1 MEEEDSSCC
10 LITAARR
17 YKEHTGKKE
26 DGLKLAFSDKDIMK
40 LQTVT
45 VLVCLFGASLSL
57 PLYQQQIGILAS
69 NSNEILRF
77 NGLTLTGVGFG
88 QTQMQ
93 ASPFMPQYGNQ
104 LPPVLYTNAQQEH
117 PGAPQDPNN
126 PNIQINPQQPQNP
139 AQGVPQ
145 FPQYYPSFSFS
156 QQPRMQGYPYYT
168 SYGYPNYPQP
178 NQNNQVNGQNQQNS
192 EKTPQK
198 PQLPLQAAQP
208 QAPGNTWPKRFQTE
222 AANPPPDHRGDTV
235 DPGIDE
241 GRPNFSFLFEP

>member
-1 MEEEDSSCC
+1 
-10 LITAARR
+10 
-17 YKEHTGKKE
+17 
-26 DGLKLAFSDKDIMK
+26 MK
-40 LQTVT
+40 PQTVT
-45 VLVCLFGASLSL
+45 VLVCLLGASLSL
-57 PLYQQQIGILAS
+57 PIYQQQIGILAS
-69 NSNEILRF
+69 NSNEILRL

-93 ASPFMPQYGNQ
+93 ASPFMPQYVIQQQPELGLPQMVNFNPQVGGPFGPQMMFPTQGNQ
-104 LPPVLYTNAQQEH
+104 LPPILYANAQQEQ

-126 PNIQINPQQPQNP
+126 PNNPQQPHNP

-145 FPQYYPSFSFS
+145 FAQHYPSFSFP
-156 QQPRMQGYPYYT
+156 QQPRMQGYPYYM

-178 NQNNQVNGQNQQNS
+178 NQNNRQNQLNL

-208 QAPGNTWPKRFQTE
+208 QAPGKTWPKGFQTE

-235 DPGIDE
+235 DPGLDE
-241 GRPNFSFLFEP
+241 GRPNFPFLFEP

>member
-1 MEEEDSSCC
+1 
-10 LITAARR
+10 
-17 YKEHTGKKE
+17 
-26 DGLKLAFSDKDIMK
+26 MK
-40 LQTVT
+40 LQTIT

-57 PLYQQQIGILAS
+57 PIYQQQIGILAS
-69 NSNEILRF
+69 NSNEILRL

-93 ASPFMPQYGNQ
+93 ASPFMPQYVIQQQPELGLPQMVNFNPQVGGPFGPQMMFPTQGNQ
-104 LPPVLYTNAQQEH
+104 LPPMLYANAQQEQ

-126 PNIQINPQQPQNP
+126 PNNPQQPHNP

-145 FPQYYPSFSFS
+145 FPQYYPSFSFP
-156 QQPRMQGYPYYT
+156 QQPRMQGYPYYM

-178 NQNNQVNGQNQQNS
+178 NQNYPQPNQNNGLNQQNL

-198 PQLPLQAAQP
+198 PQLPLQQAAQP
-208 QAPGNTWPKRFQTE
+208 QSPGKTWPKGFQTE

-235 DPGIDE
+235 DPGVDE

>member
-1 MEEEDSSCC
+1 
-10 LITAARR
+10 
-17 YKEHTGKKE
+17 
-26 DGLKLAFSDKDIMK
+26 MK

-93 ASPFMPQYGNQ
+93 ASPFMPQYVIQQQPELGLPQMVNFNPQVGGPFGPQKMFPTQGNQ

-126 PNIQINPQQPQNP
+126 QNIQINHQQPQNP

-145 FPQYYPSFSFS
+145 FPQYYPSFSFP
-156 QQPRMQGYPYYT
+156 QQPRMQGNPYYT

-198 PQLPLQAAQP
+198 PQFPLQAAQP
-208 QAPGNTWPKRFQTE
+208 QAPGKTWPKRFQTE

-241 GRPNFSFLFEP
+241 GRPNFSFLFEQ

>member
-1 MEEEDSSCC
+1 
-10 LITAARR
+10 
-17 YKEHTGKKE
+17 
-26 DGLKLAFSDKDIMK
+26 MK

-93 ASPFMPQYGNQ
+93 VGGPFGPQKMFPTQGNQ

-126 PNIQINPQQPQNP
+126 QNIQINHQQPQNP

-145 FPQYYPSFSFS
+145 FPQYYPSFSFP
-156 QQPRMQGYPYYT
+156 QQPRMQGNPYYT

-198 PQLPLQAAQP
+198 PQFPLQAAQP
-208 QAPGNTWPKRFQTE
+208 QAPGKTWPKRFQTE

-241 GRPNFSFLFEP
+241 GRPNFSFLFEQ

>member
-1 MEEEDSSCC
+1 
-10 LITAARR
+10 
-17 YKEHTGKKE
+17 
-26 DGLKLAFSDKDIMK
+26 MK
-40 LQTVT
+40 LQTIT

-57 PLYQQQIGILAS
+57 PIYQQQIGILAS
-69 NSNEILRF
+69 NSNEILRL

-93 ASPFMPQYGNQ
+93 ASPFMPQYVIQQQPELGLPQMVNFNPQVGGPFGPQMMFPTQGNQ
-104 LPPVLYTNAQQEH
+104 LPPMLYANAQQEQ

-126 PNIQINPQQPQNP
+126 PNNPQQPHNP
-139 AQGVPQ
+139 A
-145 FPQYYPSFSFS
+145 
-156 QQPRMQGYPYYT
+156 QQPRMQGYPYYM

-178 NQNNQVNGQNQQNS
+178 NQNYPQPNQNNGLNQQNL

-198 PQLPLQAAQP
+198 PQLPLQQAAQP
-208 QAPGNTWPKRFQTE
+208 QSPGKTWPKGFQTE

-235 DPGIDE
+235 DPGVDE

>member
-1 MEEEDSSCC
+1 
-10 LITAARR
+10 
-17 YKEHTGKKE
+17 
-26 DGLKLAFSDKDIMK
+26 MK
-40 LQTVT
+40 PQTVT
-45 VLVCLFGASLSL
+45 VLVCLLGASLSL

-69 NSNEILRF
+69 NSNEILRL

-93 ASPFMPQYGNQ
+93 YVIQQQPELGLPQMVNFNPQVGGPFGPQMMFPTQGNQ
-104 LPPVLYTNAQQEH
+104 LPPILYANAQQEQ

-126 PNIQINPQQPQNP
+126 PNNPQQPHNP

-145 FPQYYPSFSFS
+145 FPQYYPSFSFP
-156 QQPRMQGYPYYT
+156 QQPRMQGYPYYM

-178 NQNNQVNGQNQQNS
+178 NQNNGQNQLNL

-198 PQLPLQAAQP
+198 PQLPLQQAAQP
-208 QAPGNTWPKRFQTE
+208 QAPGKTWPKGFQTE

-235 DPGIDE
+235 DPGVDE
-241 GRPNFSFLFEP
+241 GHPNFSFLFEP

>member
-1 MEEEDSSCC
+1 
-10 LITAARR
+10 
-17 YKEHTGKKE
+17 
-26 DGLKLAFSDKDIMK
+26 MK
-40 LQTVT
+40 PQTVT
-45 VLVCLFGASLSL
+45 VLVCLLGASLSL
-57 PLYQQQIGILAS
+57 PIYQQQIGILAS
-69 NSNEILRF
+69 NSNEILRL

-93 ASPFMPQYGNQ
+93 ASPFMPQYVIQQQPELGLPQMVNFNPQVGGPFGPQMMFPTQGNQ
-104 LPPVLYTNAQQEH
+104 LPPILYANAQQEQ

-126 PNIQINPQQPQNP
+126 PNNPQQPQNP

-145 FPQYYPSFSFS
+145 FPQYYPSFSFP
-156 QQPRMQGYPYYT
+156 QQPRMQGYPYYM

-178 NQNNQVNGQNQQNS
+178 NQNNGQNQLNL

-208 QAPGNTWPKRFQTE
+208 QAPGKTWPKGFQTE

-235 DPGIDE
+235 DPGVDE
-241 GRPNFSFLFEP
+241 GRPNFPFLFEP

>member
-1 MEEEDSSCC
+1 
-10 LITAARR
+10 
-17 YKEHTGKKE
+17 
-26 DGLKLAFSDKDIMK
+26 MK
-40 LQTVT
+40 LQTIT

-57 PLYQQQIGILAS
+57 PIYQQQIGILAS
-69 NSNEILRF
+69 NSNEILRL

-93 ASPFMPQYGNQ
+93 ASPFMPQYVIQQQPELGLPQMVNFNPQVGGPFGPQMMFPTQGNQ
-104 LPPVLYTNAQQEH
+104 LPPMLYANAQQEQ

-126 PNIQINPQQPQNP
+126 PNNPNNPQQPHNP

-145 FPQYYPSFSFS
+145 FPQYYPSFSFP
-156 QQPRMQGYPYYT
+156 QQPRMQPNQ
-168 SYGYPNYPQP
+168 NYPQP
-178 NQNNQVNGQNQQNS
+178 NQNNGQNQLNL

-198 PQLPLQAAQP
+198 PQLPLQQAAQP
-208 QAPGNTWPKRFQTE
+208 QSPGKTWPKGFQTE

-235 DPGIDE
+235 DPGVDE